1 MDNQRF
7 SIIFQEIASLLELQR
22 DDPFRIR
29 AYRRAAQ
36 TFEHLGE
43 SLRRIAQRDALEEI
57 PGIGKTLARE
67 IRELLETGRLRYH
80 EHLKS
85 TVPEGLLPFL
95 HLPSLSTE
103 QVRLLWR
110 QCDITSM
117 KQLQQ
122 AFREASLPFDT
133 ATLNALGKDLDAW
146 QRQQNRMLLGVAL
159 PRAEILVQNL
169 ARLASVERISLAGSL
184 RRGVATVGDI
194 DIVMASSDPPAL
206 LHTCNQQPEVRHV
219 LETGPN
225 LTVVVTSE
233 GLRLSISAV
242 LPQQF
247 ASALLYR
254 TGSAAHVAALQR
266 LAHNR
271 SLHFTEHGLAR
282 LEGGFPLPANDEE
295 DIYRAFGF
303 PYIPP
308 ELREDSGEID
318 LVEAG
323 QPLPSLVTLDDVLG
337 DLHVHSDWG
346 SGSHSLADIALAGQR
361 LGYRYVAICDYTY
374 SSETGR
380 GLTAE
385 QLERQI
391 AAIRQLNT
399 ELPETFR
406 LLAGAEVEISADG
419 YLDADEGIL
428 QQLDIVVAAIHTG
441 LKESRQKL
449 TARLCRAMEHPL
461 VNILA
466 HPTGRMLGRQEAPSI
481 DFEALIEAAIDTQT
495 CLEINS
501 HVLRLDLPDRCIRQA
516 RDVGIAFSMGSD
528 AHTIQ
533 EMRTMRL
540 GVLTARRGWV
550 EPAQILNALP
560 YDGLLQRLKGRDVSH
575 VP

>member
-1 MDNQRF
+1 MDNQQF
-7 SIIFQEIASLLELQR
+7 SVIFREIASLLELQR

-43 SLRRIAQRDALEEI
+43 SLRRIAQREALEEI
-57 PGIGKTLARE
+57 PGVGKILASE
-67 IRELLETGRLRYH
+67 IRELLETGCLRYH

-85 TVPEGLLPFL
+85 TAPEGLLPFL

-103 QVRLLWR
+103 QVRFLWR

-122 AFREASLPFDT
+122 AFREERLPFDT
-133 ATLNALGKDLDAW
+133 STLSALGKDLEAW

-169 ARLASVERISLAGSL
+169 ARLPTVERISLAGSI

-194 DIVMASSDPPAL
+194 DIIMASVDPPAL
-206 LHTCNQQPEVRHV
+206 LHTCNQQPEVRQV
-219 LETGPN
+219 IEMGAN
-225 LTVVVTSE
+225 ATVVVTSE

-266 LAHNR
+266 LAYNR
-271 SLHFTEHGLAR
+271 GLRFTEHGLTR
-282 LEGGFPLPANDEE
+282 LEGGFPIPTNEEE
-295 DIYRAFGF
+295 DLYRALGF
-303 PYIPP
+303 SYIPP

-323 QPLPSLVTLDDVLG
+323 QRLPSLVTLDDILG

-346 SGSHSLADIALAGQR
+346 SGSHSLADIAQAGQR
-361 LGYRYVAICDYTY
+361 MGYRYVAICDYTY

-380 GLTAE
+380 GLTAA
-385 QLERQI
+385 QLEQQV

-419 YLDADEGIL
+419 NLDADEGIL
-428 QQLDIVVAAIHTG
+428 QDLDIVVAAIHTG
-441 LKESRQKL
+441 LKEPRQKI
-449 TARLCRAMEHPL
+449 TTRLCRAMEHPL
-461 VNILA
+461 VHILA
-466 HPTGRMLGRQEAPSI
+466 HPMGRMLGRQDAPNI
-481 DFEALIEAAIDTQT
+481 DFEALLETAIDTQT

-501 HVLRLDLPDRCIRQA
+501 HVLRLDLPDRCVRQA
-516 RDVGIAFSMGSD
+516 RDVGMTFSMGSD

-540 GVLTARRGWV
+540 GVLTACRGWV
-550 EPAQILNALP
+550 ESKQLLNALP
-560 YDGLLQRLKGRDVSH
+560 YGGLLQRLKGRDVSH